1 MNSIYSLIDQH
12 FSAIIGVAG
21 TLLGVVLGSL
31 LNRISRYGR
40 VRFYTNNIE
49 YEYGIKDDGYGGY
62 MLADSF
68 IPETTSISITIELD
82 IINTSEYSKKIL
94 RDINFLT
101 NDKRFNKAHNL
112 KDLSTGQLLH
122 SSLWEVD
129 DLKSINLQPKE
140 IRNLKFRVH
149 FNEDLEKVLNSKWYL
164 KYKKPNN
171 RVRKIKIKHK
181 PCKCALWS

>member
-1 MNSIYSLIDQH
+1 MNSIYSLTDQH
-12 FSAIIGVAG
+12 FSAIIGVIG
-21 TLLGVVLGSL
+21 TLLGVVFGSL
-31 LNRISRYGR
+31 LNRISRCGS
-40 VRFYTNNIE
+40 VNFYINNIE

-62 MLADSF
+62 MLATSF
-68 IPETTSISITIELD
+68 TPETQCISITIEFD

-94 RDINFLT
+94 RDINLLT
-101 NDKRFNKAHNL
+101 IDKRFNKAHNI

-140 IRNLKFRVH
+140 IRNLKVRVH
-149 FNEDLEKVLNSKWYL
+149 FKEDLVKVLNSKWYL

-171 RVRKIKIKHK
+171 RIRKVRIKPTNHAIQE
-181 PCKCALWS
+181 